1 MNFPAKKIKNDME
14 AELSEFISEQ
24 SGLQS
29 FIAQCFLFHGE
40 KYMGWDCFDKN
51 SVTIGK
57 GPEADIILEDDNLDD
72 IQVTLRIS
80 QKGILVTNTG
90 NAHLTLVNDRII
102 TQCILG
108 PMDFVKIG
116 LYTIKIKLK
125 KIETNTSQ
133 TNQIFKPEQVVQKIK
148 KAETDIKVVKKEY
161 PAVDSSE
168 PDIAETPFKKRV
180 ETDTSIYDY
189 VVYED
194 GQTPEIIRKKKAS
207 PEFKEI
213 APEIVIDPSLEITLK
228 INKETETIIEE
239 LPKSEVKPSSLEKTL
254 KVNTGFKL
262 PKKQKKTEVKPAVRN
277 KKKTLNSFPASFF
290 NPDIYADDE
299 EDDDD
304 DDIPANFTLKEKLT
318 GQERNAGRRMTPEK
332 RYEILKFRQNNL
344 ISINHLGEKQRHC
357 LINQKNSFCRIDKE
371 DNGLVSLFFTRP
383 LLGKINISNEK
394 KLETQQVK
402 SLRSLL
408 LKQKTYKT
416 FLPGKS
422 AVNLSDGTYDYVLRP
437 TFITKRAPERQFRKD
452 DTPLKQR
459 LSQSVLFRN
468 LSKAVITHLI
478 ILIVLSFTIEMPDI
492 EEFKNPETHF
502 AVVDTTN
509 IHKPVK
515 PKPKPKPKRIVQKKK
530 PIIKEKVKKPGTQVA
545 SLRKKKIKKPGKPK
559 AGGGHKGTLVN
570 RNVNELGLLSTLG
583 IKKGISIK
591 PNAALAAV
599 TNIDAVTSTHS
610 KEARLKLGGIVGS
623 LGDQNIAIPTGGVI
637 NTKGSTNVL
646 RSAGIGGKGS
656 VAALETG
663 KTGQRAVQG
672 TVQAPLT
679 KKIRSKG
686 GGISRDAVAKVINDH
701 LDEIY
706 YCYETALIGE
716 PALMGKV
723 VFEWKILPSG
733 KVGEVKIKS
742 STLRSSEI
750 HSCIKSALRTWRFP
764 KPKGG
769 AAIISYPFV
778 FDVSGF

>member
-1 MNFPAKKIKNDME
+1 MNFPAKKIKNDMDV
-14 AELSEFISEQ
+14 ELSEQ
-24 SGLQS
+24 YGVNS
-29 FIAQCFLFHGE
+29 FVAQCFLFHGE
-40 KYMGWDCFDKN
+40 KYLGWDCFDKD
-51 SVTIGK
+51 SITIGK
-57 GPEADIILEDDNLDD
+57 STDADIIIDDDSIDD
-72 IQVTLRIS
+72 IQATFQIDR
-80 QKGILVTNTG
+80 KGIHISNTG
-90 NAHLTLVNDRII
+90 RAHLTLVNDRII
-102 TQCILG
+102 TQSALG

-116 LYTIKIKLK
+116 HYTIKIKLK
-125 KIETNTSQ
+125 KIEPTARQ
-133 TNQIFKPEQVVQKIK
+133 TYPEFKPETTEKQKI
-148 KAETDIKVVKKEY
+148 EIREY
-161 PAVDSSE
+161 PSLASSE
-168 PDIAETPFKKRV
+168 PDIAEKPFKKSIK
-180 ETDTSIYDY
+180 TDTSVFDY
-189 VVYED
+189 IVYEE
-194 GQTPEIIRKKKAS
+194 GQSPEVIRKSNKKELTKQTIPEII
-207 PEFKEI
+207 
-213 APEIVIDPSLEITLK
+213 IDPSLEITLK
-228 INKETETIIEE
+228 VNREADNPEPVNAVI
-239 LPKSEVKPSSLEKTL
+239 PKPSSLEKTL

-262 PKKQKKTEVKPAVRN
+262 PKKEKPAEVKKVV
-277 KKKTLNSFPASFF
+277 KKKKRETNSFPASFF
-290 NPDIYADDE
+290 NPNIYTDND
-299 EDDDD
+299 DDDD

-318 GQERNAGRRMTPEK
+318 GQDRNAGRRMTPEK
-332 RYEILKFRQNNL
+332 RYEILKFRKNNL
-344 ISINHLGEKQRHC
+344 LSIHQLGDKARHC
-357 LINQKNSFCRIDKE
+357 LIRQKNTFCRIDKE
-371 DNGLVSLFFTRP
+371 DNGLISLFFTRP
-383 LLGKINISNEK
+383 LLGKINISDEK

-408 LKQKTYKT
+408 LKQNTYRT

-422 AVNLSDGTYDYVLRP
+422 EVSLSDGIYDYVLRP
-437 TFITKRAPERQFRKD
+437 TFITTRAPERKLIKD
-452 DTPLKQR
+452 DIPLRQQIT
-459 LSQSVLFRN
+459 QSTLFRN
-468 LSKAVITHLI
+468 VSKAVIAHLI
-478 ILIVLSFTIEMPDI
+478 ILIVLSFSIEMPDI

-502 AVVDTTN
+502 VVVDTQN
-509 IHKPVK
+509 IHKPV
-515 PKPKPKPKRIVQKKK
+515 KPKPKPKRIVQKKK
-530 PIIKEKVKKPGTQVA
+530 PRKKEKIIKKQGTQVA
-545 SLRKKKIKKPGKPK
+545 SLRKKKNKKPGKPK

-716 PALMGKV
+716 PSLMGKV

-742 STLRSSEI
+742 STLRSSDI